1 MLEVRRNSITMIS
14 QSQKK
19 TMLARLYVR
28 LAAVTV
34 GLYQFCTSIALD
46 ISPLISV
53 ARYIKLQRFS
63 DSEKLDVIRAN
74 MHNPPFRDGVF
85 DIVFSPRAIHH
96 TGDME
101 LAIQKL
107 LPTLRTSG
115 IFAYSVY
122 SRENNVLMWGII
134 EPLKKIFNRHLS
146 GCFDIS

>member
-1 MLEVRRNSITMIS
+1 
-14 QSQKK
+14 
-19 TMLARLYVR
+19 
-28 LAAVTV
+28 
-34 GLYQFCTSIALD
+34 
-46 ISPLISV
+46 
-53 ARYIKLQRFS
+53 
-63 DSEKLDVIRAN
+63 

-146 GCFDIS
+146 QGVLIFLSIILAIIVFVIINLVYRPLEFFSLRFMPLHNFFYNVGDALI